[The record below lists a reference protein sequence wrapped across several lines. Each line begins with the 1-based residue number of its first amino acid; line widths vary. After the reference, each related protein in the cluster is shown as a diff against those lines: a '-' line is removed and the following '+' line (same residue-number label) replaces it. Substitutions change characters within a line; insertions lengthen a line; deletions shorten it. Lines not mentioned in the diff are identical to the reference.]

1 MEFRLRGLLKD
12 TIVASPTM
20 RPMPEVSA
28 HVAPPLVL
36 PFALWTQAGDAPSAA
51 HEAVLPPPELPHFQ
65 AWLRRATCVSR
76 QSLGSLASPSLS
88 MPHECAQALTL
99 GWTSTSVGSFADGLL
114 PWAAVTAVQRGL
126 AKTGDG
132 SAWGFVSLCHW
143 QISHGS
149 ATLTDP
155 ADLALDDATDA
166 ALFQAMQGF
175 FAEDG
180 LLLHRDQPGRW
191 LVQSPGL
198 AQLPTAS
205 LDRVIGE
212 DVDAWLV
219 GQQGASV
226 DAGQVK
232 LWRRLQ
238 NEMQMLLYMHPV
250 NAQRQVPINS
260 FWLHGT
266 GAAPMRCEP
275 LPEVDPQVQTT
286 LQALRRA
293 HLARHVTAWC
303 EAWQQL
309 DDGVHRSGGYPQ
321 AVVLCGAHQMHRY
334 ELGAA
339 ESSGLRRLWQW
350 LGGTAR
356 NTRLSQV
363 LIESTNERLS

>member
-1 MEFRLRGLLKD
+1 
-12 TIVASPTM
+12 M
-20 RPMPEVSA
+20 RAMPEVSA
-28 HVAPPLVL
+28 LVAPPLVL
-36 PFALWTQAGDAPSAA
+36 PYALWAETGDAPSAA
-51 HEAVLPPPELPHFQ
+51 QATALKRPPARPLPELPLPELPHLQ
-65 AWLRRATCVSR
+65 AWLRQAACVSR
-76 QSLGSLASPSLS
+76 QSLGHAASPSLS
-88 MPHECAQALTL
+88 MPHEWAQADAL
-99 GWTSTSVGSFADGLL
+99 GGAFIDGLL
-114 PWAAVTAVQRGL
+114 PWAAHAAVQHGL
-126 AKTGDG
+126 AKPGDG

-180 LLLHRDQPGRW
+180 LVLHRDQPGRW

-205 LDRVIGE
+205 LDRVIGD

-238 NEMQMLLYMHPV
+238 NEMQMLLYTHPV
-250 NAQRQVPINS
+250 NAQRQVPVNS

-266 GAAPMRCEP
+266 GAVPTRCEP
-275 LPEVDPQVQTT
+275 MAHVDNHVQAA
-286 LQALRRA
+286 LHALRRA
-293 HLARHVTAWC
+293 HLARDVTAWC

-309 DDGVHRSGGYPQ
+309 DDGVQRSGGYPQ

-334 ELGAA
+334 AQGADQG
-339 ESSGLRRLWQW
+339 SGLRRLWQW
-350 LGGTAR
+350 LGGAAR
-356 NTRLSQV
+356 GTRVSGV
-363 LIESTNERLS
+363 LMEAKSERWS